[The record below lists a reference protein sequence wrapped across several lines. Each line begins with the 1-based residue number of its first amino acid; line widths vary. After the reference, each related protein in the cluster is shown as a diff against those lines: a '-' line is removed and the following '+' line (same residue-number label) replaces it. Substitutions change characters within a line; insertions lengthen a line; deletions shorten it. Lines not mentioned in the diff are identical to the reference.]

1 MWLELRGAGIVVSA
15 KRVMRLMTRHGLVP
29 PLKRARRY
37 SSYRGE
43 IGGEAPA
50 NLVNRDFHAEA
61 PNRLWV
67 TDITEFRIPAGKA
80 YLSPV
85 IDCHDGMPV
94 AWTIGTRPDA
104 ELANRML
111 REACSTLGD
120 GERPVIHSDRGCH
133 YRWPGWIGIC
143 EEHGLTRSMS
153 AKGCSPDNAAAEGFF
168 GRLKQEFFHERDF
181 TGVTMDEF
189 IRRLDE
195 YMVWY
200 RDERIKLEYGTSITR
215 RRHQLGL
222 VA

>member
-1 MWLELRGAGIVVSA
+1 MVREIWGRTANGCGHRQVRMCLVHEFGQSVSA
-15 KRVMRLMTRHGLVP
+15 KSVPGVMRRMGLRCAIRSRNP
-29 PLKRARRY
+29 WRRY

-133 YRWPGWIGIC
+133 YRWPG
-143 EEHGLTRSMS
+143 
-153 AKGCSPDNAAAEGFF
+153 
-168 GRLKQEFFHERDF
+168 
-181 TGVTMDEF
+181 
-189 IRRLDE
+189 
-195 YMVWY
+195 
-200 RDERIKLEYGTSITR
+200 
-215 RRHQLGL
+215 
-222 VA
+222 